1 MFWALLILL
10 TITTGL
16 TGMVWLTDINSRAR
30 LVVFGVSVLLLTVL
44 LFSRI

>member
-10 TITTGL
+10 TITTAL
-16 TGMVWLTDINSRAR
+16 SGMVLLTDINSRVR
-30 LVVFGVSVLLLTVL
+30 LVAFCVSALLLTML